1 MEAQFNNLP
10 ADEEVQV
17 YRNDFFSGMVL
28 LVKKLF
34 ML

>member
-10 ADEEVQV
+10 NEEEVQI
-17 YRNDFFSGMVL
+17 YRNDFFSGMMM